1 MKKTAIAAALLCL
14 TAGFSAPSF
23 AADPCEVV
31 LCMFGKVT
39 GNSDGSECSSAEKAF
54 FNINSFKKKG
64 RFDPSKTSNMRK
76 ALLGECKAADPA
88 AIAKII
94 SQFGRIRG

>member
-1 MKKTAIAAALLCL
+1 MKNIAIAAALLCL
-14 TAGFSAPSF
+14 SAGFSAPTF

-31 LCMFGKVT
+31 LCMFGKAT
-39 GNSDGSECSSAEKAF
+39 GNSGGSECSSAEKSF
-54 FNINSFKKKG
+54 FKINAFKKKG

-76 ALLGECKAADPA
+76 EFLGECKAADPE

>member
-39 GNSDGSECSSAEKAF
+39 GNSGGS
-54 FNINSFKKKG
+54 
-64 RFDPSKTSNMRK
+64 
-76 ALLGECKAADPA
+76 
-88 AIAKII
+88 
-94 SQFGRIRG
+94 